1 MARAQFNT
9 RSPFDAFLFAPIG
22 EDSKGLVVSVLSALA
37 RLDFDPWQ
45 EAAVFARLPKEAA
58 QARLTRMIADLPNA
72 SPIQAE
78 PATIATQVLA
88 LLPDRPGPTAGSDAA
103 AAARSSPTAL
113 RPAGLLIALGPTV
126 LLITSAVVFALWS
139 ASIIPMTSQQ
149 VPTTTASQVDARGGN
164 RPDAVRVPV
173 STATDMAAAAGAG
186 RATDGRGT
194 STTETGDGG
203 DAHARTDMP
212 AASGTATR
220 SIISPH

>member
-22 EDSKGLVVSVLSALA
+22 EDSKGLIVSVLSALA

-72 SPIQAE
+72 SPLQAE
-78 PATIATQVLA
+78 PGTIATQVLA
-88 LLPDRPGPTAGSDAA
+88 LLPDRPEPTAVPDATA
-103 AAARSSPTAL
+103 TARNSTTVL
-113 RPAGLLIALGPTV
+113 RPAGLLVALGPTV
-126 LLITSAVVFALWS
+126 LLIASAVVFALWS
-139 ASIIPMTSQQ
+139 ASIITMASQQ
-149 VPTTTASQVDARGGN
+149 VPTAKASQVDARGGN
-164 RPDAVRVPV
+164 RPDAARVPLPA
-173 STATDMAAAAGAG
+173 ATGMAAAAGAG

-194 STTETGDGG
+194 STTEAGDGG

-212 AASGTATR
+212 AASGPATR